1 MYKGEGRVPDVAYW
15 LQGLVLVYCS
25 KCLLV

>member
-1 MYKGEGRVPDVAYW
+1 MYKGEGREPDVACR
-15 LQGLVLVYCS
+15 LLSLVLVYCS

>member
-1 MYKGEGRVPDVAYW
+1 MYKGEGREPDVACK

>member
-1 MYKGEGRVPDVAYW
+1 MYKGEGRVADVACR

-25 KCLLV
+25 KCLLI

>member
-1 MYKGEGRVPDVAYW
+1 MYKGEGRVPDVACK

>member
-1 MYKGEGRVPDVAYW
+1 MYKGEGRKPDVACW
-15 LQGLVLVYCS
+15 LLGLVLVYCS

>member
-1 MYKGEGRVPDVAYW
+1 MYKGEGRVADVACR
-15 LQGLVLVYCS
+15 QQCLVLVYCS